1 MEVPARSLQF
11 VSVGEEITI
20 VSLVSED
27 LAETDELADVIRSV
41 GPTVVFTVLLD
52 GPQLAS
58 RWAARYAS
66 VLADDPGSVVL
77 TLTSFGMVQ
86 RSRPPGRETSPIVAL
101 LKDAEH
107 GFREIPLEPG
117 AQAVLLTACGSRAIR
132 RTADG
137 RRPVDTGTHY
147 FGAAVHQIRASDAGS
162 KPVSAD
168 AGSTLPRVVDVD
180 DLTILTG
187 WAEAVAET
195 LAHVPE
201 RIPALIADLRPGAA
215 WRSELGIAEPS
226 HRLVQAVESL
236 DETMKAAARAAGTP
250 TFDAVLAAVRE
261 DRSGEPPLDELVRA
275 VLRSTL
281 EQRRSRQAAMPDG

>member
-1 MEVPARSLQF
+1 

-20 VSLVSED
+20 VSLVCED
-27 LAETDELADVIRSV
+27 LAQTDELADVIRAV
-41 GPTVVFTVLLD
+41 GPTAVFTFLLD

-86 RSRPPGRETSPIVAL
+86 RSRPPGREASPVVAL
-101 LKDAEH
+101 LKDADH

-117 AQAVLLTACGSRAIR
+117 AHAVLLTASGSRAIR

-147 FGAAVHQIRASDAGS
+147 FGAAVHQIRASDAGANS
-162 KPVSAD
+162 SSAD
-168 AGSTLPRVVDVD
+168 AGATLPRVLDVD
-180 DLTILTG
+180 DLTVLTG

-195 LAHVPE
+195 LAHAPE
-201 RIPALIADLRPGAA
+201 RIPALVADARPGAL
-215 WRSELGIAEPS
+215 WRSELGIREPS
-226 HRLVQAVESL
+226 PQFGEAIESL
-236 DETMKAAARAAGTP
+236 DETIQAAARAGGTP
-250 TFDAVLAAVRE
+250 MFDAVLAAAYD
-261 DRSGEPPLDELVRA
+261 DRSGEQTLGELVDS

-281 EQRRSRQAAMPDG
+281 EQLRSRQVAVPDS

>member
-1 MEVPARSLQF
+1 MVLPGGGFTSARTSTIGGRSMRARST
-11 VSVGEEITI
+11 SITWQAPFTRTCGGGRRWRYQP
-20 VSLVSED
+20 VRCSSCPS
-27 LAETDELADVIRSV
+27 ARRSRSSRSCARTWRKPTSSPTVIRSV

-52 GPQLAS
+52 GPHLAS

-162 KPVSAD
+162 NSLSAD
-168 AGSTLPRVVDVD
+168 AGATLPRVLDVD
-180 DLTILTG
+180 DLTVLTG

-195 LAHVPE
+195 LAHAPK
-201 RIPALIADLRPGAA
+201 RIPALVGRCLPGRCLAIRA
-215 WRSELGIAEPS
+215 RDRRAL
-226 HRLVQAVESL
+226 
-236 DETMKAAARAAGTP
+236 AAARRG
-250 TFDAVLAAVRE
+250 
-261 DRSGEPPLDELVRA
+261 DRIS
-275 VLRSTL
+275 
-281 EQRRSRQAAMPDG
+281 Q